1 MKYEC
6 KGICGVVN
14 KLKELNMS
22 INSKEDEK
30 YIKDICRYIRNI
42 KGSQNDSFDYI
53 NTNGED
59 VSIYIEYD
67 KEIRYFY
74 VEVNKD

>member
-6 KGICGVVN
+6 KGIVGVVN

-22 INSKEDEK
+22 ITSKEDEK
-30 YIKDICRYIRNI
+30 YIKDICINIRNM
-42 KGSQNDSFDYI
+42 KGSQNDSFDYLD
-53 NTNGED
+53 TNGKE

-67 KEIRYFY
+67 SEIRYFY
-74 VEVNKD
+74 VEIS